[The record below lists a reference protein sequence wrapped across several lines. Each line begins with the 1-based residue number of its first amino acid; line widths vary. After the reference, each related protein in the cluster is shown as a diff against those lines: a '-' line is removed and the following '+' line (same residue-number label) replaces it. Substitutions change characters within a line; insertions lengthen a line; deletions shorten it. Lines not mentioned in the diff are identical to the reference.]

1 MKMKKHTLVP
11 GPIKSSLI
19 VEYINNLSDDKSAG
33 AHSIFLGQVRN
44 DKINERTVKAIEYSA
59 YDEMAE
65 KEALKIKDI
74 IMSAYSDVNDVV
86 ITHSTG
92 IVKAG
97 ELSLVVMVTAGHR
110 DQATRACRHAVE
122 MIKENYPVWKKELFD
137 DDSHRWQE

>member
-44 DKINERTVKAIEYSA
+44 DKINERTIEAIEYSA
-59 YDEMAE
+59 YVEMAE

-74 IMSAYSDVNDVV
+74 IMSAYTNVNNVV
-86 ITHSTG
+86 IIHSTG

-97 ELSLVVMVTAGHR
+97 ELSLFVMVTAGHR

>member
-44 DKINERTVKAIEYSA
+44 DKINERTVKAIEYSS

-97 ELSLVVMVTAGHR
+97 ELSLFVMVTAGHR

-137 DDSHRWQE
+137 DDSHRWKE

>member
-44 DKINERTVKAIEYSA
+44 DKINERTIEAIEYSA
-59 YDEMAE
+59 YVEMAE

-74 IMSAYSDVNDVV
+74 IMSAYTDVNNVV
-86 ITHSTG
+86 IIHSTG

-97 ELSLVVMVTAGHR
+97 ELSLFVMVTAGHR